1 MLTGNYAKQKS
12 RNTIVYYTIHVN
24 VCIIGSKD
32 IITFMDMKWYIKQD
46 KQSGDCFA
54 I

>member
-24 VCIIGSKD
+24 VCIIGK
-32 IITFMDMKWYIKQD
+32 TFMDMKWYIKQD